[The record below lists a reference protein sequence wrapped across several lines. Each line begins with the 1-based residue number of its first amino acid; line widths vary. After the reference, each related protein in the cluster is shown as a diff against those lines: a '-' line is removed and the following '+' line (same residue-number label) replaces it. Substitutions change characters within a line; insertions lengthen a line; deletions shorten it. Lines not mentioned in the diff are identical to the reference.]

1 MSAIK
6 EETRDRLLRKAQ
18 VKLDA
23 MGVIAMIRA
32 IVAGAAGRMG
42 GRIIHTIEATQGIS
56 LAAAFERAEHPSVGS
71 DVGEVVG
78 LGAKGLKIAP
88 DLQSVL
94 EAGDVI
100 IDFTHHEASVAHL
113 RLAASARKPA
123 VIGTTG
129 FTADELEII
138 GKLAKDTPCVQ
149 APNMSMGVNLMFKVV
164 QDMAKALGDGFDVE
178 IIEAHHHHKKDAPS
192 GTAVKLAENLA
203 HSLGRNLEDV
213 GVYKRHGMIGERRP
227 EEIGIQTIRGG
238 DIVGEHT
245 VLFAGI
251 GERLELT
258 HRAHSRDNFARGAV
272 KAAKWI
278 VNQSPGLY
286 DMQNVLGL
294 K

>member
-1 MSAIK
+1 
-6 EETRDRLLRKAQ
+6 
-18 VKLDA
+18 
-23 MGVIAMIRA
+23 MIRA

-56 LAAAFERAEHPSVGS
+56 LSAAFERAEHPSIGS

-100 IDFTHHEASVAHL
+100 IDFTQHQASVAHL
-113 RLAASARKPA
+113 RLAASAKKPV

-138 GKLAKDTPCVQ
+138 NKLAKDTPCVQ

-164 QDMAKALGDGFDVE
+164 QDMAKALGEGFDVE

-203 HSLGRNLEDV
+203 HSLGRNLEEV

-227 EEIGIQTIRGG
+227 DCR
-238 DIVGEHT
+238 
-245 VLFAGI
+245 
-251 GERLELT
+251 
-258 HRAHSRDNFARGAV
+258 RAHSAFCGN
-272 KAAKWI
+272 W
-278 VNQSPGLY
+278 
-286 DMQNVLGL
+286 
-294 K
+294 

>member
-1 MSAIK
+1 MA
-6 EETRDRLLRKAQ
+6 ERGVARVLLAEGR
-18 VKLDA
+18 
-23 MGVIAMIRA
+23 VIVMVRA

-42 GRIIHTIEATQGIS
+42 GRIIHTIAATEGIS

-78 LGAKGLKIAP
+78 LGSMGVKVAAELN
-88 DLQSVL
+88 SVL

-100 IDFTHHEASVAHL
+100 IDFTHHEASVVHL
-113 RLAASARKPA
+113 GTAAKAKKPM

-129 FTADELEII
+129 FTAEDMKTIET
-138 GKLAKDTPCVQ
+138 LASEVPCVQ
-149 APNMSMGVNLMFKVV
+149 APNMSMGVNLMFKLVE
-164 QDMAKALGDGFDVE
+164 DMARALGDGFDVE

-192 GTAVKLAENLA
+192 GTAVKLAQNLA
-203 HSLGRNLEDV
+203 TALGRELEKV
-213 GVYKRHGMIGERRP
+213 GVYERHGLIGERRP

-245 VLFAGI
+245 VLFAGV

-258 HRAHSRDNFARGAV
+258 HRAHSRDNFARGGV
-272 KAAKWI
+272 KAAIWV
-278 VNQSPGLY
+278 VNQGPGLY
-286 DMQNVLGL
+286 DMQHVLGL

>member
-1 MSAIK
+1 M
-6 EETRDRLLRKAQ
+6 
-18 VKLDA
+18 V
-23 MGVIAMIRA
+23 RA

-42 GRIIHTIEATQGIS
+42 GRIIHTIEVTQGIS
-56 LAAAFERAEHPSVGS
+56 LAAAFERADHPSVGS

-78 LGAKGLKIAP
+78 LGAKGVKVAP
-88 DLQSVL
+88 DLESIL
-94 EAGDVI
+94 DAGDVL
-100 IDFTHHEASVAHL
+100 IDFTHHEASVGHL
-113 RLAASARKPA
+113 RLAASARKPV

-129 FTADELEII
+129 FTGDELEII
-138 GKLAKDTPCVQ
+138 GKLAKETPCVQ

-164 QDMAKALGDGFDVE
+164 QDMARVLGDGFDVE
-178 IIEAHHHHKKDAPS
+178 IIEAYHHHKKDAPS
-192 GTAVKLAENLA
+192 GTAVKLAQNLA
-203 HSLGRNLEDV
+203 HALGRNLEEV
-213 GVYKRHGMIGERRP
+213 GVYERHGIIGERRP

-245 VLFAGI
+245 VLFAGV

-272 KAAKWI
+272 KAARWI
-278 VNQSPGLY
+278 VDQPPGLY